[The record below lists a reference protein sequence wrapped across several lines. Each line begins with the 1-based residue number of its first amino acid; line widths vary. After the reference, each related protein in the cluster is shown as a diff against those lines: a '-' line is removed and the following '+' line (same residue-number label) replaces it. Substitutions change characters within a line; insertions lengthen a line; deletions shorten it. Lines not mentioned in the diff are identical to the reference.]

1 MSNISQ
7 MSDQEVDA
15 LREYLTNNFEEFSKF
30 CFKVLTGQRLM
41 HVDYYVILFAAI
53 QKLIDQES
61 TRMIINIPPRAGKT
75 LLISIF
81 LPLFA
86 WVNAPSGQTILTGFN
101 SDVLAECS
109 GYIRTIMTNP
119 DFKRVFP
126 DVIIDPNKKSAEKLG
141 TMSAGVL
148 HAIPTTGRVTGK
160 GCGALVEGF
169 AGLMAIDDVIK
180 PDDANSPREREKI
193 NARFSNTLLSR
204 LATMSTPLV
213 IIMQRLHSDDL
224 CGYLMKGGS
233 SDVYD
238 WLNIPGIVV
247 EDAGSEAWYKEQIEE
262 FGYTNVKPILYNLP
276 ESKDR
281 KYESHMFEGKIQRIS
296 SFWPIRKD
304 ILSLLGLLEKDP
316 YTFYS
321 QYQGKPVSKG
331 TAALKASSLYF
342 YDSLEEFGRF
352 AYTFITADTASTV
365 ASYSDFTVACYWGVT
380 RGNADNRKLVLID
393 LVVGKWEV
401 PELVVEMRRFWR
413 EKNVT
418 NRDRLDLKPKYFYME
433 DKSSGLFLN
442 QQFLKD
448 KTVRVKPVP
457 RDGTASNAKFDRFLN
472 AIPYFDKGRIILPK
486 HHEHLSHF
494 KLELLGQTSLGPTTN
509 HDDCAD
515 NVSDAVVI
523 AFSSG
528 SMSYESWV

>member
-1 MSNISQ
+1 
-7 MSDQEVDA
+7 
-15 LREYLTNNFEEFSKF
+15 
-30 CFKVLTGQRLM
+30 
-41 HVDYYVILFAAI
+41 
-53 QKLIDQES
+53 
-61 TRMIINIPPRAGKT
+61 
-75 LLISIF
+75 
-81 LPLFA
+81 
-86 WVNAPSGQTILTGFN
+86 
-101 SDVLAECS
+101 
-109 GYIRTIMTNP
+109 
-119 DFKRVFP
+119 
-126 DVIIDPNKKSAEKLG
+126 
-141 TMSAGVL
+141 
-148 HAIPTTGRVTGK
+148 
-160 GCGALVEGF
+160 
-169 AGLMAIDDVIK
+169 
-180 PDDANSPREREKI
+180 
-193 NARFSNTLLSR
+193 
-204 LATMSTPLV
+204 MSTPLV

-262 FGYTNVKPILYNLP
+262 FGYTNVKPILYNL
-276 ESKDR
+276 
-281 KYESHMFEGKIQRIS
+281 
-296 SFWPIRKD
+296 
-304 ILSLLGLLEKDP
+304 
-316 YTFYS
+316 
-321 QYQGKPVSKG
+321 PVSKG